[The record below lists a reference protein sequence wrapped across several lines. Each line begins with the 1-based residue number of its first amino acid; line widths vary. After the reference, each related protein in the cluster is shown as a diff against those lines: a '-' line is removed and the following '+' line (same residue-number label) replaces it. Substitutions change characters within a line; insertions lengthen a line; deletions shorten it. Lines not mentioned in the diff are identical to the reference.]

1 MPATLIAPAGTSA
14 ARKTNQ
20 GGDGSPA
27 PGPAVMA
34 NPFTRAATEH
44 VEPFD
49 DRSVLVTTSGS
60 TAVGPIDVPAFG
72 YLRHVLLLVQATG
85 GVGGGATVAAHED
98 SPWRAI
104 RDIQIT
110 DVNGVPLIGPI
121 TGYEL
126 YLINKYGA
134 YNFDQDMA
142 NSPAFSNVVAGA
154 GASGNFSF
162 LLRIPLEIAER
173 DALGA
178 LPNMNSS
185 ATYKLWFTIA
195 PATEVYTTA
204 PATTLPTVRVRSFL
218 EAWTQPPAA
227 DLRGMPNITQPPAMG
242 TTQFWSKSVFNVN
255 AGDQRI
261 RLTRVG
267 NLIRNLL
274 FVFRNATPVR
284 NSTNF
289 PDPVRVEWD
298 GKILFNEASLI
309 MQHYMRERN
318 GFAPDTG
325 VFAVQLTTDLDYKPG
340 NEMRDQ
346 YIATTQAT
354 RLELVGTFGAAGTL
368 TVLTNDVAPAGDV
381 FTADL

>member
-1 MPATLIAPAGTSA
+1 LPATLIAPAGGNA
-14 ARKTNQ
+14 APPVDKAKVQ
-20 GGDGSPA
+20 
-27 PGPAVMA
+27 VVA

-49 DRSVLVTTSGS
+49 DRSIVVQAAAPTT
-60 TAVGPIDVPAFG
+60 VGPIDIPAFG

-110 DVNGVPLIGPI
+110 DVNGTPIIGPI
-121 TGYEL
+121 SGYEL
-126 YLINKYGA
+126 YLINKWGA

-142 NSPAFSNVVAGA
+142 NSPAFGAVVAGA
-154 GASGNFSF
+154 GASGNFSW
-162 LLRIPLEIAER
+162 LLRIPVEIAER
-173 DALGA
+173 DGLGA

-185 ATYKLWFTIA
+185 STYKLWLTVA
-195 PATEVYTTA
+195 PGTEIYTVA

-218 EAWTQPPAA
+218 EAWAQPPQA
-227 DLRGMPNITQPPAMG
+227 DLRGMPNMTTPPAMG
-242 TTQFWSKSVFNVN
+242 TTQYWSKSVFNIN
-255 AGDQRI
+255 AGDQRL

-267 NLIRNLL
+267 NLIRNIL

-289 PDPVRVEWD
+289 PDPVRIEWD
-298 GKILFNEASLI
+298 GKILFNEAALI
-309 MQHYMRERN
+309 WQHYMRERN
-318 GFAPDTG
+318 MLTADTG
-325 VFAVQLTTDLDYKPG
+325 VFAYQCTHDMDYKPG
-340 NEMRDQ
+340 NEMRDL
-346 YIATTQAT
+346 YIPTTQAS
-354 RLELVGTFGAAGTL
+354 RLELVGTFGVAGTL

-381 FTADL
+381 FTNDF